1 MLKFEVTMKLAED
14 PSYPLILRLQSLLE
28 QIPIIEKVKIIGDGP
43 SMDEGVDYLIQVRID
58 KTTYVLACETK
69 NNGQPRFVRSAIKT
83 LRSYMYG
90 REEILTP
97 VLLAPYLSADSRQIC
112 QENNIAFLDMEG
124 NAQLQFGGVYIDHR
138 MPGKPVPEKRG
149 LRTMF
154 SPKSA
159 QVLRMMLND
168 PLRTWK
174 VTELSEE

>member
-1 MLKFEVTMKLAED
+1 MVPAWMRVLTTLSS
-14 PSYPLILRLQSLLE
+14 P
-28 QIPIIEKVKIIGDGP
+28 
-43 SMDEGVDYLIQVRID
+43 ID

-138 MPGKPVPEKRG
+138 MPGKPVPENVGFVQCLARSQLKCC
-149 LRTMF
+149 
-154 SPKSA
+154 
-159 QVLRMMLND
+159 V
-168 PLRTWK
+168 
-174 VTELSEE
+174 

>member
-1 MLKFEVTMKLAED
+1 MKLAED

-90 REEILTP
+90 RGDSYSCPPRSLFVRRFPTD
-97 VLLAPYLSADSRQIC
+97 LS
-112 QENNIAFLDMEG
+112 
-124 NAQLQFGGVYIDHR
+124 
-138 MPGKPVPEKRG
+138 GK
-149 LRTMF
+149 
-154 SPKSA
+154 
-159 QVLRMMLND
+159 
-168 PLRTWK
+168 
-174 VTELSEE
+174 

>member
-1 MLKFEVTMKLAED
+1 MRVLTTLSE
-14 PSYPLILRLQSLLE
+14 
-28 QIPIIEKVKIIGDGP
+28 
-43 SMDEGVDYLIQVRID
+43 VRID

-69 NNGQPRFVRSAIKT
+69 TMASLDLCAQRLKPFGLICMAER
-83 LRSYMYG
+83 
-90 REEILTP
+90 EILTP

-168 PLRTWK
+168 PLRTLGK
-174 VTELSEE
+174 SPNCRKKER

>member
-1 MLKFEVTMKLAED
+1 MKLAED

-124 NAQLQFGGVYIDHR
+124 NAQLSLEEFISIIVC
-138 MPGKPVPEKRG
+138 PVNPCLKNVGFVQCLARSQ
-149 LRTMF
+149 L
-154 SPKSA
+154 KCC
-159 QVLRMMLND
+159 V
-168 PLRTWK
+168 
-174 VTELSEE
+174 

>member
-1 MLKFEVTMKLAED
+1 MRVLTTLSE
-14 PSYPLILRLQSLLE
+14 
-28 QIPIIEKVKIIGDGP
+28 
-43 SMDEGVDYLIQVRID
+43 VRID

-168 PLRTWK
+168 PLRT
-174 VTELSEE
+174 SESHRTVGRRKGKSWPCQ